1 MPAATII
8 PVTVNGEAREVP
20 LGLALPDLLRLLD
33 LDPEQP
39 GIAVALNGVVV
50 RRADWPGTPV
60 EEGDE
65 IEIITAT
72 QGG

>member
-1 MPAATII
+1 MTTATSVPI
-8 PVTVNGEAREVP
+8 TVNGEARAVP
-20 LGLALPDLLRLLD
+20 LGLALPDLLRLIGA
-33 LDPEQP
+33 DPEQS
-39 GIAVALNGVVV
+39 GIAVALNGAVV

-65 IEIITAT
+65 VEVITAT

>member
-1 MPAATII
+1 MSTITLI
-8 PVTVNGEAREVP
+8 PITVNGESREVVP
-20 LGLALPDLLRLLD
+20 GLSLPDLLRHLD
-33 LDPEQP
+33 LDPTRP
-39 GIAVALNGVVV
+39 GIAVALGGSVV
-50 RRADWPGTPV
+50 RRADWPSTPV